1 MLFLCV
7 PCAKSMHYE
16 NINSIKAAPGPLSSM
31 EFLLYGHSSLFALAA
46 GAIALYA
53 AVRFCQAL
61 NTNWKVGVPEPVLP
75 FQTINSSS

>member
-1 MLFLCV
+1 
-7 PCAKSMHYE
+7 MHYE